1 MIDALPEELRVP
13 LVLSASNELN
23 SREIATI
30 LGIPEGTVRTR
41 LQPAREL
48 LRERLA
54 RQGQRTRWRD
64 EKISTCAIR
73 PVCHLIDAALG
84 TYGDAVCRP
93 RSARVLSAIATS
105 REAAGSAI
113 EIAPVRRR
121 WVPWAVAFPIAA
133 CLLLLWLTVPSRRVS
148 GPIES
153 QQAHQ
158 YHPVPEIV
166 PRPVAPKRETRVA
179 PPAFRNQAEKHLQP
193 AQTTALPKLDVFPT
207 PQPLTAQERALLVVT
222 GHLPGPQSAGARSYE

>member
-1 MIDALPEELRVP
+1 MPDKDNL
-13 LVLSASNELN
+13 
-23 SREIATI
+23 
-30 LGIPEGTVRTR
+30 
-41 LQPAREL
+41 
-48 LRERLA
+48 
-54 RQGQRTRWRD
+54 D
-64 EKISTCAIR
+64 
-73 PVCHLIDAALG
+73 HLIDAALG
-84 TYGDAVCRP
+84 TYGDAAP
-93 RSARVLSAIATS
+93 GLEARVLSAIATS

-121 WVPWAVAFPIAA
+121 WVAWAVAFPIAA

-158 YHPVPEIV
+158 YRPVPEIV

-179 PPAFRNQAEKHLQP
+179 PTAIRNRTEKHLQP

-222 GHLPGPQSAGARSYE
+222 EAPLPVRKALVLALT